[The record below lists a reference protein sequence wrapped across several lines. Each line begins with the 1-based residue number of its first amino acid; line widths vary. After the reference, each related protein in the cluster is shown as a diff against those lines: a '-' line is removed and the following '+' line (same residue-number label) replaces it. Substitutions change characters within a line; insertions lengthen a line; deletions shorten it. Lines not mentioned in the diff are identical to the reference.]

1 MAPLWKIQ
9 NFSGKFFL
17 FWGWVEKDPPPWGI
31 LGFLRHFGGGILEVQ
46 KILGI
51 LDSKPWPPKSHNH
64 REGWE

>member
-1 MAPLWKIQ
+1 MDPLVENPKFFWKI
-9 NFSGKFFL
+9 FFILGVGGKR
-17 FWGWVEKDPPPWGI
+17 PPWGI